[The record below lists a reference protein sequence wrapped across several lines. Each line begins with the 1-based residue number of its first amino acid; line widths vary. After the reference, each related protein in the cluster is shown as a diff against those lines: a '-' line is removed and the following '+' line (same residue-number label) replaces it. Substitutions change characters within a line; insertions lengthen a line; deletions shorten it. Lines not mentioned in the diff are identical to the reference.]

1 METHQ
6 RKLSVLALA
15 TSQLHKLFRSLRNS
29 KSLFFAVTQS
39 RGDKGGIRDRKFP
52 RVLFGKVARCRSCV
66 HRCGCCSPFAQII
79 FEACNTLCTLPLSP
93 KKRYTTMVF
102 MAEYL
107 SLRLH
112 RCSAMWPLRS
122 LIQGLEFRVG
132 SFVQSEFSKMAH
144 PHSQVSFL
152 FLD

>member
-79 FEACNTLCTLPLSP
+79 FKACKHTVHAASFA
-93 KKRYTTMVF
+93 KKTVYNHGV
-102 MAEYL
+102 Y
-107 SLRLH
+107 
-112 RCSAMWPLRS
+112 
-122 LIQGLEFRVG
+122 G
-132 SFVQSEFSKMAH
+132 
-144 PHSQVSFL
+144 
-152 FLD
+152 